1 MKNLKPLGNRVVIKR
16 SSHSVSK
23 GGILL
28 PEAAQE
34 KPKTGEII
42 AVGPG
47 KTLESGQLVSMQ
59 VKVGD
64 KVLFSAYAGSS
75 VNVQDHSDDEIL
87 VMSEDDILAII
98 G

>member
-16 SSHSVSK
+16 SAHTMSK

-28 PEAAQE
+28 PEASQE
-34 KPKTGEII
+34 KPKTGEVL

-47 KTLESGQLVSMQ
+47 KILDSGQLVPMQ
-59 VKVGD
+59 VKTGD
-64 KVLFSAYAGSS
+64 KVLFSSYAGSA
-75 VNVQDHSDDEIL
+75 VNVGDRSDDEIL
-87 VMSEDDILAII
+87 VMSEDDILAIV

>member
-1 MKNLKPLGNRVVIKR
+1 MKTLKPLGNRVVIKR
-16 SSHSVSK
+16 HSFVQTK
-23 GGILL
+23 GGIIL

-34 KPKTGEII
+34 KPKSGEVI

-47 KTLESGQLVSMQ
+47 KLNDKGQIIPMH
-59 VKVGD
+59 VKLGD
-64 KVLFSAYAGSS
+64 KVLFSSFAGS
-75 VNVQDHSDDEIL
+75 NIDLEQKHDEEIL

>member
-1 MKNLKPLGNRVVIKR
+1 MKNLQPLGNRVVIKR
-16 SSHSVSK
+16 SSSPVSK

-34 KPKTGEII
+34 KSKTGEVI

-47 KTLESGQLVSMQ
+47 KLLENGKLLPIQL
-59 VKVGD
+59 KNGD
-64 KVLFSAYAGSS
+64 KVLFSSYAGSA
-75 VNVQDHSDDEIL
+75 VNMDDELL
-87 VMSEDDILAII
+87 VMNEDDILAII

>member
-1 MKNLKPLGNRVVIKR
+1 MKYLQPLGNRVVIKKDL
-16 SSHSVSK
+16 SPVSK

-34 KPKTGEII
+34 KQKTGEVI

-47 KTLESGQLVSMQ
+47 KMLDNGKLMPIELKT
-59 VKVGD
+59 GD
-64 KVLFSAYAGSS
+64 KVLFSNYAGSS
-75 VNVQDHSDDEIL
+75 VNLNDDAEAELL

-98 G
+98 E

>member
-28 PEAAQE
+28 PETAQE

-47 KTLESGQLVSMQ
+47 KTLENGQLVPMQ

-64 KVLFSAYAGSS
+64 KVLFSTYAGSS
-75 VNVQDHSDDEIL
+75 VNVQDQSDDEIL